1 MAVSSTARLTP
12 LSLGGLAGHIMST
25 PWVSQG
31 GRLRPGWGEL
41 VPSPWGLHG
50 HSRPVFSLLNPH
62 HQPVPRGHPAAPAL
76 ARLRGGQRS
85 LHRPSLVPPSCLAAS
100 AGCPGL
106 PPPLPWEPLEPRE
119 PRLSQA
125 STWVARPLLGGS
137 GFRRR
142 GWLVSR
148 PRLFSKEG
156 LPRAFSWRGRCCP
169 PGQLP
174 CASSSLSCPS

>member
-1 MAVSSTARLTP
+1 MQPCDSCFWVLGWALGPGSGQPGVPTRGRPEPSVSGPRWQVAVSSTARLTP
-12 LSLGGLAGHIMST
+12 LSLGALAGHIMST

-119 PRLSQA
+119 PPLGQA

-142 GWLVSR
+142 G
-148 PRLFSKEG
+148 
-156 LPRAFSWRGRCCP
+156 
-169 PGQLP
+169 
-174 CASSSLSCPS
+174 